1 MQDKKQQIEPY
12 MEQQTGS
19 KLGKEYIKAIYCH
32 LVNVHAEYIM
42 QNARLNESQ
51 VGIKI
56 ARRSTN
62 NLIYADDTTLMA
74 QSEGELKILLIKMKQ
89 ESEKPGLKLN
99 IQKMRS
105 WHQSYHLM
113 AIRRRKS
120 GSSNRLYFLGLQ
132 NHCGW

>member
-1 MQDKKQQIEPY
+1 MQDKKQQVEPY

-19 KLGKEYIKAIYCH
+19 KLGKEYIKAMYCH
-32 LVNVHAEYIM
+32 LVNLHAEYIM
-42 QNARLNESQ
+42 QNARLDESQ

-56 ARRSTN
+56 ARSTN

-89 ESEKPGLKLN
+89 ESEKPGLKPN
-99 IQKMRS
+99 IQKTRS
-105 WHQSYHLM
+105 WHRSYHLM
-113 AIRRRKS
+113 AIRRKS